1 MKIEI
6 SWNDIFVALFDILKF
21 VIVRIFFLLFFL
33 ASPLTLNLMR
43 LSRQLLYLHTFLI
56 FNPISI
62 FVTGTWI
69 FSFYRQRDILEGE
82 FLQNSPT

>member
-1 MKIEI
+1 
-6 SWNDIFVALFDILKF
+6 
-21 VIVRIFFLLFFL
+21 
-33 ASPLTLNLMR
+33 MR
-43 LSRQLLYLHTFLI
+43 LSRQLLYLRTFLI
-56 FNPISI
+56 FNPIST

>member
-6 SWNDIFVALFDILKF
+6 SWNDIFVALFDLLKF

-33 ASPLTLNLMR
+33 ASSLTLNLIK

-56 FNPISI
+56 FNPIST